1 MKKLILAVTLTL
13 FSLSALAWSA
23 PSALAEERSCN
34 GTARSSYDNVRVPRG
49 ATCTMNGTYTKGN
62 IVVEPGGTLRADRIR
77 VIGAIY
83 SSGGRSVAVTN
94 SSINGNIQH
103 EAGGKIT
110 IRANVVGESI
120 QLKTNSGSGKT
131 VYGNRVGQDIQL
143 FNNCAGTDVSR
154 NTVNGNLQCKSNG
167 SPFTGSGNRVYGNK
181 QDQCARF

>member
-1 MKKLILAVTLTL
+1 
-13 FSLSALAWSA
+13 
-23 PSALAEERSCN
+23 
-34 GTARSSYDNVRVPRG
+34 
-49 ATCTMNGTYTKGN
+49 MNGTYTKRN
-62 IVVEPGGTLRADRIR
+62 IVVEPGGTLRVDRIR

-94 SSINGNIQH
+94 SSINCNIQH

-110 IRANVVGESI
+110 IRANVVGGSI
-120 QLKTNSGSGKT
+120 QLKTNSGSGMT

-143 FNNCAGTDVSR
+143 FSNGAGTDVSR

-167 SPFTGSGNRVYGNK
+167 SPFTGSGNRAYGNK